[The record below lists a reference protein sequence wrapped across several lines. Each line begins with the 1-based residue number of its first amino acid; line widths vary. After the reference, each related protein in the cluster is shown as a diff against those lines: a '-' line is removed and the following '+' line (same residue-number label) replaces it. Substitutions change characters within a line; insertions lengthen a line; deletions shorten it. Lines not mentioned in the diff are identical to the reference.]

1 MRLLIVFFLASSCV
15 KSEEPLQQNY
25 VLPDIDWEDDVDLDD
40 LPEAGDTGEDEES
53 LR

>member
-1 MRLLIVFFLASSCV
+1 MRLLIVFLLASSCV

-25 VLPDIDWEDDVDLDD
+25 ALPDIDWEDDVDLDD